1 MQDSFSNANDL
12 MNDAKDEGNPGK
24 NVGDFQIEIDPKLGD
39 PLEDGLNMLSK
50 VFGGLVQTIKDAV
63 GPEFMRG
70 MELDNWLEQLATCLE
85 QIARSLRETGEVPAE
100 RAGELAFFVDQWD
113 NQFQHRASTTK
124 SADPRVD
131 SSCPRGIKLSDSKF
145 IRICGTQPGVGV
157 LSGDYELFGFVAV
170 AISDGVFEEF

>member
-1 MQDSFSNANDL
+1 

-39 PLEDGLNMLSK
+39 PLQDGLNVLSK

-63 GPEFMRG
+63 GHEFMRG
-70 MELDNWLEQLATCLE
+70 MELANWLEQLATCLE

-113 NQFQHRASTTK
+113 NQFQGVKLVSEPALRQRLDKARQALDQSTAANAKQQAAVVLEVAGYFRAAAKTALPHQASG
-124 SADPRVD
+124 
-131 SSCPRGIKLSDSKF
+131 SSNG
-145 IRICGTQPGVGV
+145 
-157 LSGDYELFGFVAV
+157 
-170 AISDGVFEEF
+170 